1 LEIRKITDGELEET
15 AWLHRYAFGGWSDE
29 KKEDWIAWLKA
40 EDTVGL
46 FDGGKLVS
54 TVVITP
60 FQQSVRGVLK
70 GMGGIAAVASY
81 PEARRKGYVRDLFK
95 TAFADMHERGLPV
108 SMLSAFKRSFYAQF
122 GYVTANT
129 SPLVKTSVKSLRPG
143 LDLKVHDKLSVER
156 VRAVD
161 AKDSFIEFVQE
172 FCPSRYHGFVLKT
185 DISDVYW
192 RLRNKDL
199 VLALVKDKERV
210 QGLARYRI
218 KSVPTEI
225 PGDGEQ
231 SMFVHE
237 MYWRNLAARD
247 ALLRFFA
254 SHVDQM
260 ENITFYLPFWELFEH
275 WFPDAN
281 WSMRSW
287 QAWAVRVVDAENALR
302 DLPAQ
307 GTGRVVIDIADEFCE
322 WNNGTLRL
330 TAGDGRLGVE
340 HVSTSVDAK
349 FSIEGLSALV
359 YGTIPL
365 EEIEYMGWGEVRG
378 SSRQILQRW
387 FPVQPIH
394 NAFDF

>member
-1 LEIRKITDGELEET
+1 MEIRKITDGELEEA
-15 AWLHRYAFGGWSDE
+15 AWLHRYAFGAWSDE
-29 KKEDWIAWLKA
+29 KKEDWVAWLRP
-40 EDTVGL
+40 EDTIGL
-46 FDGGKLVS
+46 FDDGKLVS
-54 TVVITP
+54 TVVVTP

-70 GMGGIAAVASY
+70 GMGGIGAVASY
-81 PEARRKGYVRDLFK
+81 PEARRKGYVRNLFRA
-95 TAFADMHERGLPV
+95 AFADMHERGLPV

-122 GYVTANT
+122 GYAPANT
-129 SPLVKTSVKSLRPG
+129 SPLVKTSAKSLRSG
-143 LDLKVHDKLSVER
+143 LDLKMHDELSVER

-161 AKDSFIEFVQE
+161 AKDSFTEFVQD
-172 FCPSRYHGFVLKT
+172 FCPARYHGFVLKR
-185 DISDVYW
+185 DISDAYW
-192 RLRNKDL
+192 KLRNKDL

-225 PGDGEQ
+225 PGEGEQ
-231 SMFVHE
+231 SIFVHE
-237 MYWRNLAARD
+237 MYWRSLAARD

-260 ENITFYLPFWELFEH
+260 ENITFYVPFWELFEH

-281 WSMRSW
+281 WSMHSW
-287 QAWAVRVVDAENALR
+287 QAWAVRVIDAENALR
-302 DLPAQ
+302 GLPAQ
-307 GTGRVVIDIADEFCE
+307 GPGRVVIGVADEFCD
-322 WNNGTLRL
+322 WNNGTLKL
-330 TAGDGRLGVE
+330 SAGDGKLAVE
-340 HVSTSVDAK
+340 HVSTSADAR

-378 SSRQILQRW
+378 ASRQILQRW
-387 FPVQPIH
+387 LPVQPIH